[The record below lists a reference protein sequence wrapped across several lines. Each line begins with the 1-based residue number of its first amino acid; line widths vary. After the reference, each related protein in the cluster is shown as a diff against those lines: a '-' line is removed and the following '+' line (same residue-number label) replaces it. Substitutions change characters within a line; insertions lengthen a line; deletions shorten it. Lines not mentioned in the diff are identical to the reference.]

1 MKVRRKEEGRWAW
14 RLTGFVTLC
23 VYIFMFAPILA
34 TVILSFNASMF
45 GGFPMTG
52 FSLLWYGKLMAN
64 EQVLT
69 AFRTLLWIALVTA
82 AVTTAIGVVTAFALV
97 RFEFPGKQALST
109 LVILPALVPETILGV
124 GLLVLIK
131 AIDQPRTMLL
141 LVLGHILLAVP
152 YVVLITQA
160 RMVGIRRVYE
170 EAALSLGASRFSS
183 FREIT
188 LPLLIPAMVGG
199 ALLAFT
205 ISFDNTSA
213 SLFWRPAGVE
223 TMPTQILSMLKIS
236 ISPEIN
242 ALGAV
247 KPGDYQVIH
256 SSGVNYYIKYVNGGL
271 TSEINEANIPNMANA
286 LQPMIDPFRK
296 LTPKLSA
303 VPYDYGTTG
312 IAYNTKVISPE
323 EAKEKGAAL
332 LLDKKYAG
340 KVGGYQDT
348 TTRVWYAA
356 LATGQDP
363 NNLKDMDAIWAKVR
377 ETRDLAKKFWSS
389 GAELMDLLSK
399 GEIVVTDAWSGRV
412 AALQDQGHP
421 IGYLDPAGS
430 YAWMEDMLILK
441 GSPMAECEELINFM
455 LDPAT
460 SIAVAEGQSYPPSL
474 DPTKVKLTE
483 KIEKL
488 PAFDK
493 TGTMKSLTFAD
504 PVYWATNEDAW
515 TKQWNRISKGA

>member
-1 MKVRRKEEGRWAW
+1 MKARRKQEGRWAW

-23 VYIFMFAPILA
+23 VYIFMFAPIVA

-52 FSLLWYGKLMAN
+52 FSLQWYGKLMAN

-69 AFRTLLWIALVTA
+69 AFRTSLWIAVVTA

-188 LPLLIPAMVGG
+188 LPLLVPAVVGG

-242 ALGAV
+242 ALGTV
-247 KPGDYQVIH
+247 MILVTVGIPLL
-256 SSGVNYYIKYVNGGL
+256 GGL
-271 TSEINEANIPNMANA
+271 V
-286 LQPMIDPFRK
+286 LQS
-296 LTPKLSA
+296 LTRLKRRGEPK
-303 VPYDYGTTG
+303 
-312 IAYNTKVISPE
+312 E
-323 EAKEKGAAL
+323 EA
-332 LLDKKYAG
+332 
-340 KVGGYQDT
+340 
-348 TTRVWYAA
+348 R
-356 LATGQDP
+356 
-363 NNLKDMDAIWAKVR
+363 
-377 ETRDLAKKFWSS
+377 
-389 GAELMDLLSK
+389 
-399 GEIVVTDAWSGRV
+399 
-412 AALQDQGHP
+412 
-421 IGYLDPAGS
+421 
-430 YAWMEDMLILK
+430 
-441 GSPMAECEELINFM
+441 
-455 LDPAT
+455 
-460 SIAVAEGQSYPPSL
+460 
-474 DPTKVKLTE
+474 
-483 KIEKL
+483 
-488 PAFDK
+488 
-493 TGTMKSLTFAD
+493 
-504 PVYWATNEDAW
+504 
-515 TKQWNRISKGA
+515 